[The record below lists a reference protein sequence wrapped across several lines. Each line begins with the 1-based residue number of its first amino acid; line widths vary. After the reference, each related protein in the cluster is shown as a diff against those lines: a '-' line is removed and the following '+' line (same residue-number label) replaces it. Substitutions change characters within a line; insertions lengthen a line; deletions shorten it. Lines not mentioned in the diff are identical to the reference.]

1 MNANKLKGHAA
12 VLTANVIF
20 GLNIPV
26 TKFLLSG
33 WMSPL
38 GYMLSRTAV
47 ATLCFWAASLFAE
60 KEKVSV
66 RDLLLIALGGFMG
79 FIVSQYLT
87 AVSLQYT
94 TPVHFSLIVAL
105 SPVVVMLL
113 AALFLR
119 EPISRQKVA
128 GVALGIA
135 GALLLVVRS
144 MGTGSGENDLAGM
157 LLAVLSITG
166 YGVYLIVMR
175 NIAQKYTVITQM
187 KWLFLFTALMML
199 PFGARDF
206 GSQAVFSATSTGQAI
221 AGLAFVIIFPTMLG
235 YVLTPYGL
243 KHLRA
248 TTVSIYMNLQPIV
261 ASVVAIFVGQDT
273 FSWDKPI
280 AAALV
285 IAGAYVVT
293 TSRAKD
299 DPDTSLP
306 HPGHE
311 ATSPRT

>member
-1 MNANKLKGHAA
+1 
-12 VLTANVIF
+12 
-20 GLNIPV
+20 
-26 TKFLLSG
+26 
-33 WMSPL
+33 MSPL
-38 GYMLSRTAV
+38 GYMLSRTV
-47 ATLCFWAASLFAE
+47 IATLFFWTISLFAP
-60 KEKVSV
+60 KEKVGV
-66 RDLLLIALGGFMG
+66 RDLLLIAFGGFLG

-113 AALFLR
+113 AALLLR

-144 MGTGSGENDLAGM
+144 MGTESGRNDLMGI

-166 YGVYLIVMR
+166 YGLYLIIVR
-175 NIAQKYTVITQM
+175 SIAQKYTIVTQM

-199 PFGARDF
+199 PFGVRDF
-206 GSQAVFSATSTGQAI
+206 GSQAIFSASATWQAF
-221 AGLAFVIIFPTMLG
+221 AGLAFVILFSTMLG
-235 YVLTPYGL
+235 YLLTPYGL

-261 ASVVAIFVGQDT
+261 ASVVAIFVGQDV

-280 AAALV
+280 AAMLV

-293 TSRAKD
+293 ISRTKA
-299 DPDTSLP
+299 SEEGA
-306 HPGHE
+306 HSQSE
-311 ATSPRT
+311 

>member
-1 MNANKLKGHAA
+1 MDESVGVYALAH
-12 VLTANVIF
+12 
-20 GLNIPV
+20 
-26 TKFLLSG
+26 SG
-33 WMSPL
+33 
-38 GYMLSRTAV
+38 RHFV
-47 ATLCFWAASLFAE
+47 F
-60 KEKVSV
+60 
-66 RDLLLIALGGFMG
+66 LGGKP
-79 FIVSQYLT
+79 VRTERESQRTRL
-87 AVSLQYT
+87 AADSLGRFYGL
-94 TPVHFSLIVAL
+94 HRVAIPHGSQPPIYHSGAFL
-105 SPVVVMLL
+105 AHRGVKSGGGHVV

-144 MGTGSGENDLAGM
+144 IGTESGENDLVGI

-166 YGVYLIVMR
+166 YGVYLIIVR
-175 NIAQKYTVITQM
+175 SIAQKYTVITQM

-206 GSQAVFSATSTGQAI
+206 SNQAVFSTAATWQAV
-221 AGLAFVIIFPTMLG
+221 AGLAFVILFPTMLG

-261 ASVVAIFVGQDT
+261 ASVVAIFVGQDI

-285 IAGAYVVT
+285 IVGAYVVT

-299 DPDTSLP
+299 DTVQSYKPKI
-306 HPGHE
+306 
-311 ATSPRT
+311 

>member
-1 MNANKLKGHAA
+1 
-12 VLTANVIF
+12 
-20 GLNIPV
+20 
-26 TKFLLSG
+26 
-33 WMSPL
+33 
-38 GYMLSRTAV
+38 
-47 ATLCFWAASLFAE
+47 
-60 KEKVSV
+60 
-66 RDLLLIALGGFMG
+66 
-79 FIVSQYLT
+79 
-87 AVSLQYT
+87 
-94 TPVHFSLIVAL
+94 
-105 SPVVVMLL
+105 
-113 AALFLR
+113 
-119 EPISRQKVA
+119 
-128 GVALGIA
+128 
-135 GALLLVVRS
+135 
-144 MGTGSGENDLAGM
+144 M

-175 NIAQKYTVITQM
+175 SIAQKYTVITQM

-199 PFGARDF
+199 PFGACDF

>member
-38 GYMLSRTAV
+38 GYMLS
-47 ATLCFWAASLFAE
+47 C
-60 KEKVSV
+60 
-66 RDLLLIALGGFMG
+66 
-79 FIVSQYLT
+79 T

-94 TPVHFSLIVAL
+94 TPVHFSLIVTL

-119 EPISRQKVA
+119 KPISRQKVA

-135 GALLLVVRS
+135 GA
-144 MGTGSGENDLAGM
+144 
-157 LLAVLSITG
+157 
-166 YGVYLIVMR
+166 YVM
-175 NIAQKYTVITQM
+175 
-187 KWLFLFTALMML
+187 
-199 PFGARDF
+199 
-206 GSQAVFSATSTGQAI
+206 
-221 AGLAFVIIFPTMLG
+221 
-235 YVLTPYGL
+235 
-243 KHLRA
+243 
-248 TTVSIYMNLQPIV
+248 
-261 ASVVAIFVGQDT
+261 
-273 FSWDKPI
+273 
-280 AAALV
+280 
-285 IAGAYVVT
+285 T

-299 DPDTSLP
+299 DPDTNLS

-311 ATSPRT
+311 VG